1 MFRFNSLD
9 EALECLPPILSAQ
22 DKLENTDQTTDIQPN
37 ENNPVFAAA
46 LTYLQNGISVLP
58 IKTDGTKAPALSSW
72 KQLQQNRMT
81 VKEAR
86 THFQAFV
93 GIAVIGGAISGNLE
107 IADFDEEGLFDKFL
121 SLLPVFE
128 LAHLLGKLVFTRTPD
143 GGNHIYYQCE
153 GRIGGNKQLAQASN
167 RKVRIETRGEGG
179 YAIVPPSPVSCHPK
193 GLPYEFIQGDFSS
206 LPVLTQ
212 EERERLHAC
221 AAVFNQL
228 EDAAHQ
234 TEESLCC
241 ARSNL
246 SSLRPGDDFSQR
258 ATWADVLP
266 VAGWMPQKS
275 WGEVQQWTRPGK
287 DKGVSA
293 TTNIH
298 GTDLFY
304 VFSSNAHPFEQN
316 KSYSKFAAY
325 TLLKH
330 AGDYKA
336 AAKAL
341 ASQGYGDKISM
352 EGQTRRAISTE
363 SNTEKP
369 VFRLSDVGNAQRLVF
384 AHGDMMR
391 YVPVRGKWYIWNG
404 SQWVVDD
411 TGEVQRLAKKV
422 AVSLYDEA
430 YQEPDEHKR
439 KQISQHACRTE
450 TYSKQLAMVALA
462 QTEEKIPLRM
472 SDFDTHRMLLNCQN
486 GTLDLSRG
494 VLRPHQREDYLTKII
509 PVAYDLQATCP
520 MWMAFLDKVFA
531 GDKDLIS
538 FVQRAIGSALT
549 GEMHDQCF
557 FVMYGQGA
565 NGKSTFIEAIRAIL
579 TDYALETPPETLM
592 VKRNEG
598 ISNDIARLQGA
609 RFVSSRESDEGE
621 RLSEG
626 KVKQITGGDAMTA
639 RYLHQEFFEFH
650 PQFKLFLATN
660 HRPAIRGTDNGIW
673 RRVRLIPF
681 EVSIPENERD
691 TQLLKKLLEELPGIL
706 TWAVKGCMQWQAHG
720 LGQAE
725 VVKAATASYRA
736 EMDTLGSF
744 LEDRC
749 YLGEKAR
756 ERASVLYAAY
766 IKWCQ
771 DNGERIE
778 TQQCFGSR
786 LTERGL
792 TSEKRGGV
800 CSRKGIGLRDP
811 SEQAE

>member
-1 MFRFNSLD
+1 MIN
-9 EALECLPPILSAQ
+9 AVLSA
-22 DKLENTDQTTDIQPN
+22 
-37 ENNPVFAAA
+37 A
-46 LTYLQNGISVLP
+46 LACLNNGISVLP
-58 IKTDGTKAPALSSW
+58 IKANGKKAPALNCW
-72 KQLQQNRMT
+72 KQLQQERLSL
-81 VKEAR
+81 E
-86 THFQAFV
+86 QAHDLFVGAV
-93 GIAVIGGAISGNLE
+93 GIAAIGGAVSGNLE
-107 IADFDEEGLFDKFL
+107 IIDFDEEGLLTAFI
-121 SLLPVFE
+121 SLLPAFG
-128 LAHLLGKLVFTRTPD
+128 LDHLQKKLVIARTPND
-143 GGNHIYYQCE
+143 GNHVYYRCIEPIE
-153 GRIGGNKQLAQASN
+153 GSSRLAQTPT

-179 YAIVPPSPVSCHPK
+179 YAIVPPSPGACHPL
-193 GLPYEFIQGDFSS
+193 GLPYEFMQGDLSS
-206 LPVLTQ
+206 LPILTQ

-221 AAVFNQL
+221 AIAFNQF

-234 TEESLCC
+234 TEESLCGV
-241 ARSNL
+241 RSNL
-246 SSLRPGDDFSQR
+246 SGLRPGDDFSQR

-287 DKGVSA
+287 DKGISA

-325 TLLKH
+325 TLLNH

-341 ASQGYGDKISM
+341 ASQGYGDKIST

-363 SNTEKP
+363 SNSEKP

-384 AHGDMMR
+384 AYGDIMR
-391 YVPVRGKWYIWNG
+391 HVPSRGKWYIWNG
-404 SQWVVDD
+404 SRWVIDD

-450 TYSKQLAMVALA
+450 TYSKQMAMVALA
-462 QTEEKIPLRM
+462 QTEEAIPLHM
-472 SDFDTHRMLLNCQN
+472 FDFDTHRMLLNCQN

-494 VLRPHQREDYLTKII
+494 VLQPHRREDYLTKII
-509 PVAYDLQATCP
+509 PVAYEPQATCP
-520 MWMAFLDKVFA
+520 RWLAFLDSIFA
-531 GDKDLIS
+531 ADEDLIS
-538 FVQRAIGSALT
+538 FVQRAVGSALT
-549 GEMHDQCF
+549 GEMRDQCF

-565 NGKSTFIEAIRAIL
+565 NGKSTFIETIRAML

-598 ISNDIARLQGA
+598 ISNDVARLHGA

-660 HRPAIRGTDNGIW
+660 HRPTIRGTDNGIW
-673 RRVRLIPF
+673 RRIRLIPF
-681 EVSIPENERD
+681 EVSIPEEKRD

-706 TWAVKGCMQWQAHG
+706 TWAVKGCMQWQAYG

-725 VVKAATASYRA
+725 VVKAATAAYRI
-736 EMDTLGSF
+736 EMDTLGAF
-744 LEDRC
+744 LEGRC

-792 TSEKRGGV
+792 ISEKRGGV

-811 SEQAE
+811 SEQVE